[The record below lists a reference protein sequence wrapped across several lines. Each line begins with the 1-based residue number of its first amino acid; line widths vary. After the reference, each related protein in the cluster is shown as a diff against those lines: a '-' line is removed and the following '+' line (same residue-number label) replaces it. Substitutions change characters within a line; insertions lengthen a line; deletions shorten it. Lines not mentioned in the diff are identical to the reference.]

1 MHARLVKSSSDPRLE
16 KNMKASANNNSELQE
31 LQTNSNDKDGD
42 EAASHEVVGGRKVV
56 NGCHTLRYRRLRS
69 YCEE

>member
-1 MHARLVKSSSDPRLE
+1 
-16 KNMKASANNNSELQE
+16 MKASPNNNSELQE